1 MPAAVERENDFRP
14 SDLKASVPNEGA
26 RTVGRESPVADGNIS
41 WQPSRQT
48 RARSLHKGGLFLSL
62 ELTMAAVAMGPRL
75 DLFLHR
81 SESNPSNQDLSLD
94 NHNWTYELAWH
105 TSIATRTAQK

>member
-1 MPAAVERENDFRP
+1 MRAGGRREGKRFSTFRLEGFSAERGSEDSRQ
-14 SDLKASVPNEGA
+14 A
-26 RTVGRESPVADGNIS
+26 REDGNIS